1 MATFI
6 HQKEK
11 KIYIFV
17 SKTNLMKRVIWES
30 QEAVYFEKT
39 FDLQ

>member
-1 MATFI
+1 MFI
-6 HQKEK
+6 HQKK
-11 KIYIFV
+11 KKENIYFV

-30 QEAVYFEKT
+30 QEAVYFEKK